1 MIAQQQYRMLLDIY
15 VLLDDGDHR
24 VLAAYGLTPSQYA
37 VLLLLD
43 SQEGIRLA
51 TVSARLLL
59 ARSTITRIVDQL
71 EQAGLVRRE
80 SDPDDRRAQRV
91 VLTAEGETRRKMAQE
106 SHDQSVEHRLMTLAP
121 ADHELLRD
129 LLAKLRQTLREQLD
143 PNVHNP
149 ETS

>member
-1 MIAQQQYRMLLDIY
+1 MIAQQQYRLLHDIY

-24 VLAAYGLTPSQYA
+24 VLAAYDLTPSQYA

-43 SQEGIRLA
+43 GQEGSRLT
-51 TVSARLLL
+51 TVSDRLLL

-91 VLTAEGETRRKMAQE
+91 ILTGEGEARRKAAQE
-106 SHDQSVEHRLMTLAP
+106 SHDQSVERRLMTLDRP
-121 ADHELLRD
+121 EHEQLLS
-129 LLAKLRQTLREQLD
+129 LLSKLRQSLRERLD
-143 PNVHNP
+143 AD
-149 ETS
+149 TR